1 MTSSRSIPNIFDAS
15 QASLFNST
23 ASLDG
28 NKSEISPSAIPN
40 ILALPAILPA
50 VLSLPANVVALLGP
64 NDFPGFPP
72 GFGAAALGF
81 KVVPSGLTPG
91 FGVVPSGFGVASYF
105 HPSHLR
111 VDPDGGGAAGGAANV
126 VLAIDPALAFT
137 LKVRAGA
144 EGAAALVPAVA
155 LASRAAGSPGAVGG
169 TGVAVEVTIGGVHLL
184 ILLDTLGVEDVV
196 LLGFIDF
203 PDIPLDVT
211 LDLIPGFPLD
221 ITSDLPLDFPPGL
234 EALEA
239 GAKGGVVEADAG
251 VPVPGATGATGA
263 GSAVGTPYFHP
274 SHLEADP
281 NFGAEG
287 RAVNVPDVALAFT
300 LGAEGSVVGST
311 AGALEVV
318 PSHLKVDPGFGAE
331 GRAVNILGV
340 APALGAALGALVALG
355 EALAALSLS
364 ALYLAYLS
372 APYIVPA
379 PTAVTAPAVPTTS
392 PNALNGSTG

>member
-50 VLSLPANVVALLGP
+50 VLSLPASVAALLGF
-64 NDFPGFPP
+64 NDFPD
-72 GFGAAALGF
+72 FGAVTLGF
-81 KVVPSGLTPG
+81 R
-91 FGVVPSGFGVASYF
+91 VVPSGFDAASYF
-105 HPSHLR
+105 HPSHLK
-111 VDPDGGGAAGGAANV
+111 VDPDGGGAAGGAVNV

-155 LASRAAGSPGAVGG
+155 LASKAAGSPGAVGG
-169 TGVAVEVTIGGVHLL
+169 TGVAVAVTVGGVHIL
-184 ILLDTLGVEDVV
+184 ILPDTLGAEDVV

-221 ITSDLPLDFPPGL
+221 ITSDLPPGLPPGL

-239 GAKGGVVEADAG
+239 GAKGGVVEAGAGDAD
-251 VPVPGATGATGA
+251 VPVTGATGSGAAA
-263 GSAVGTPYFHP
+263 GAPYFHP
-274 SHLEADP
+274 SHLEVNP

-287 RAVNVPDVALAFT
+287 RAVNI
-300 LGAEGSVVGST
+300 
-311 AGALEVV
+311 LE
-318 PSHLKVDPGFGAE
+318 
-331 GRAVNILGV
+331 V
-340 APALGAALGALVALG
+340 APALGAAVGA
-355 EALAALSLS
+355 ALAALSLA
-364 ALYLAYLS
+364 ALY
-372 APYIVPA
+372 
-379 PTAVTAPAVPTTS
+379 
-392 PNALNGSTG
+392 

>member
-1 MTSSRSIPNIFDAS
+1 MRSIPNNFAAS
-15 QASLFNST
+15 WASLSEFT
-23 ASLDG
+23 LSLDG
-28 NKSEISPSAIPN
+28 IKSKRSPSPVIN
-40 ILALPAILPA
+40 ILALPVILPA
-50 VLSLPANVVALLGP
+50 ILSLPANVVALLGP

-72 GFGAAALGF
+72 GFGAVALGF
-81 KVVPSGLTPG
+81 RVVPSGLTPG
-91 FGVVPSGFGVASYF
+91 FGVVPSGFGAASYF
-105 HPSHLR
+105 HPSHLK
-111 VDPDGGGAAGGAANV
+111 VDPDGGGAAGGAVNV

-169 TGVAVEVTIGGVHLL
+169 TGVAVEVTVGGVHIL

-221 ITSDLPLDFPPGL
+221 ITSDLPPGLPPGL

-239 GAKGGVVEADAG
+239 GAKGGVVEAGAGDAD
-251 VPVPGATGATGA
+251 VPVTGATGSGAAA
-263 GSAVGTPYFHP
+263 GAPYFHP
-274 SHLEADP
+274 SHLEVDP

-300 LGAEGSVVGST
+300 LGAAVDSVADSVVV
-311 AGALEVV
+311 ALGVV
-318 PSHLKVDPGFGAE
+318 PSHLKVDPGFGAR

-340 APALGAALGALVALG
+340 APALGAAVGAALA
-355 EALAALSLS
+355 ALAALSLA
-364 ALYLAYLS
+364 ALY
-372 APYIVPA
+372 
-379 PTAVTAPAVPTTS
+379 
-392 PNALNGSTG
+392 

>member
-1 MTSSRSIPNIFDAS
+1 MTSSRLIPQFFDTS
-15 QASLFNST
+15 QASLSNSS

-64 NDFPGFPP
+64 NDFPDFPP
-72 GFGAAALGF
+72 GFGAVALGF
-81 KVVPSGLTPG
+81 RVVPSGLTSG
-91 FGVVPSGFGVASYF
+91 FGVVPSGFDAASYF
-105 HPSHLR
+105 HPSHLK

-126 VLAIDPALAFT
+126 VLAIAPALAFT

-144 EGAAALVPAVA
+144 EGAAVPVPAFA
-155 LASRAAGSPGAVGG
+155 LASKAAGSPGAVGG
-169 TGVAVEVTIGGVHLL
+169 TGVAVTVGGVHIL
-184 ILLDTLGVEDVV
+184 ILPGTLGAEDVV
-196 LLGFIDF
+196 LLGFIDL

-221 ITSDLPLDFPPGL
+221 ITSDLPPDFPPGL

-239 GAKGGVVEADAG
+239 GAKGGVVEAGAGDAD
-251 VPVPGATGATGA
+251 VPVPA
-263 GSAVGTPYFHP
+263 GSPGADSTAGAPYFHP
-274 SHLEADP
+274 SHLEVDP

-300 LGAEGSVVGST
+300 FGAADSV
-311 AGALEVV
+311 AGALGVV

-340 APALGAALGALVALG
+340 APALGAAVGAAVGA
-355 EALAALSLS
+355 ALAALAALRLA
-364 ALYLAYLS
+364 ALY
-372 APYIVPA
+372 
-379 PTAVTAPAVPTTS
+379 
-392 PNALNGSTG
+392 

>member
-1 MTSSRSIPNIFDAS
+1 MRSIPNNFAAS
-15 QASLFNST
+15 WASLSEFT
-23 ASLDG
+23 LSLDG
-28 NKSEISPSAIPN
+28 IKSKRSPSPVIN
-40 ILALPAILPA
+40 ILALPVILPA
-50 VLSLPANVVALLGP
+50 ILSLPANVVALLGP
-64 NDFPGFPP
+64 NDFPDFTLGFPP

-81 KVVPSGLTPG
+81 RVVPSGLTPG
-91 FGVVPSGFGVASYF
+91 FGVVPSGFGAASYF
-105 HPSHLR
+105 HPSHLK
-111 VDPDGGGAAGGAANV
+111 VDPDGGGAAGGAVNV

-169 TGVAVEVTIGGVHLL
+169 TGVAVEVTVGGVHLL

-221 ITSDLPLDFPPGL
+221 ITSDLPPGLPPGL

-239 GAKGGVVEADAG
+239 GAKGGVVEAGAGDAD
-251 VPVPGATGATGA
+251 VPVTGATGSGAAA
-263 GSAVGTPYFHP
+263 GAPYFHP
-274 SHLEADP
+274 SHLEVDP

-300 LGAEGSVVGST
+300 LGAADSV
-311 AGALEVV
+311 AGAV
-318 PSHLKVDPGFGAE
+318 
-331 GRAVNILGV
+331 AV
-340 APALGAALGALVALG
+340 GAALA
-355 EALAALSLS
+355 ALAALSLA
-364 ALYLAYLS
+364 ALY
-372 APYIVPA
+372 
-379 PTAVTAPAVPTTS
+379 
-392 PNALNGSTG
+392 

>member
-1 MTSSRSIPNIFDAS
+1 MRSIPNNFAAS
-15 QASLFNST
+15 WASLSEFT
-23 ASLDG
+23 LSLDG
-28 NKSEISPSAIPN
+28 IKSKRSPSPVIN
-40 ILALPAILPA
+40 ILALPVILPA
-50 VLSLPANVVALLGP
+50 ILSLPANVVALLGP
-64 NDFPGFPP
+64 NDFPGFGAAAL

-81 KVVPSGLTPG
+81 RVVPSGLTPG
-91 FGVVPSGFGVASYF
+91 FGVVPSGFGAASYF
-105 HPSHLR
+105 HPSHLK
-111 VDPDGGGAAGGAANV
+111 VDPDGGGAAGGAVNV

-169 TGVAVEVTIGGVHLL
+169 TGVAVEVTVGGVHLL

-251 VPVPGATGATGA
+251 VPVPGVTGATGA
-263 GSAVGTPYFHP
+263 GSAVGAPYFHP

-287 RAVNVPDVALAFT
+287 RAVNVPDVALA
-300 LGAEGSVVGST
+300 
-311 AGALEVV
+311 
-318 PSHLKVDPGFGAE
+318 
-331 GRAVNILGV
+331 
-340 APALGAALGALVALG
+340 LGAALGALVALG
-355 EALAALSLS
+355 EALAALSLA
-364 ALYLAYLS
+364 ALY
-372 APYIVPA
+372 
-379 PTAVTAPAVPTTS
+379 
-392 PNALNGSTG
+392 

>member
-15 QASLFNST
+15 QASLFNSS

-64 NDFPGFPP
+64 NDFPD
-72 GFGAAALGF
+72 FGAVALGF
-81 KVVPSGLTPG
+81 RVVPSGLTSG
-91 FGVVPSGFGVASYF
+91 FGVVPSGFDAASYF
-105 HPSHLR
+105 HPSHLK

-126 VLAIDPALAFT
+126 VLAIAPALAFT

-144 EGAAALVPAVA
+144 EGAAVPVPAFA
-155 LASRAAGSPGAVGG
+155 LASKAAGSPGAVGG
-169 TGVAVEVTIGGVHLL
+169 TGVAVTVGGVHIL
-184 ILLDTLGVEDVV
+184 ILPGTLGAEDVV
-196 LLGFIDF
+196 LLGFIDL

-221 ITSDLPLDFPPGL
+221 ITSDLPPDFPPGL

-239 GAKGGVVEADAG
+239 GAKGGVVEAGAGDAD
-251 VPVPGATGATGA
+251 VPVPA
-263 GSAVGTPYFHP
+263 GSPGADSTAGAPYFHP
-274 SHLEADP
+274 SHLEVDP

-300 LGAEGSVVGST
+300 LGAAADSVVGAADSV
-311 AGALEVV
+311 AGALGVV

-340 APALGAALGALVALG
+340 APALGAAGGAAVGAAVGAALA
-355 EALAALSLS
+355 ALAALSLA
-364 ALYLAYLS
+364 AL
-372 APYIVPA
+372 
-379 PTAVTAPAVPTTS
+379 
-392 PNALNGSTG
+392 

>member
-1 MTSSRSIPNIFDAS
+1 MISSRSIPNIFDAS

-72 GFGAAALGF
+72 GFGAVALGF
-81 KVVPSGLTPG
+81 RVVPSGLTPG
-91 FGVVPSGFGVASYF
+91 FGVVPSGFGAASYF
-105 HPSHLR
+105 HPSHLK
-111 VDPDGGGAAGGAANV
+111 VDPDGGGAAGGAVNV

-155 LASRAAGSPGAVGG
+155 LASKAAGSPGAVGG
-169 TGVAVEVTIGGVHLL
+169 TGVAVAVTVGGVHIL
-184 ILLDTLGVEDVV
+184 ILPDTLGAEDVV

-221 ITSDLPLDFPPGL
+221 ITSDLPPGLPPGL

-239 GAKGGVVEADAG
+239 GAKGGVVEAGAGDAD
-251 VPVPGATGATGA
+251 VPVTGATGSGAAA
-263 GSAVGTPYFHP
+263 GAPYFHP
-274 SHLEADP
+274 SHLEVNP

-300 LGAEGSVVGST
+300 LGAADSV
-311 AGALEVV
+311 AGALGVV

-340 APALGAALGALVALG
+340 APALGAAVGA
-355 EALAALSLS
+355 ALAALSLA
-364 ALYLAYLS
+364 ALYWSYLFD
-372 APYIVPA
+372 P
-379 PTAVTAPAVPTTS
+379 
-392 PNALNGSTG
+392 

>member
-1 MTSSRSIPNIFDAS
+1 MISSRSIPNIFEAS

-50 VLSLPANVVALLGP
+50 VLSLPASVAALLGP
-64 NDFPGFPP
+64 N
-72 GFGAAALGF
+72 
-81 KVVPSGLTPG
+81 
-91 FGVVPSGFGVASYF
+91 
-105 HPSHLR
+105 
-111 VDPDGGGAAGGAANV
+111 
-126 VLAIDPALAFT
+126 
-137 LKVRAGA
+137 
-144 EGAAALVPAVA
+144 
-155 LASRAAGSPGAVGG
+155 
-169 TGVAVEVTIGGVHLL
+169 
-184 ILLDTLGVEDVV
+184 
-196 LLGFIDF
+196 DF

-300 LGAEGSVVGST
+300 LGAVADSVTGGSAV
-311 AGALEVV
+311 AALGVV
-318 PSHLKVDPGFGAE
+318 PSHLKVAPGFGAN

-355 EALAALSLS
+355 EALAALSLA
-364 ALYLAYLS
+364 AL
-372 APYIVPA
+372 
-379 PTAVTAPAVPTTS
+379 
-392 PNALNGSTG
+392 